1 MKRWERVSVWTKK
14 DERYVNMEIL
24 IEKLKK
30 LYELD
35 PCWPETVKEEMESK
49 EQPSDKRLV
58 EAYNEIWVLIR
69 KGLQKNYKETKK
81 IVEKFTGEAGEWIL
95 DDVEDT
101 LSMYF
106 SLESIRRLQ
115 ETEFERA
122 KKITDFLLDNA
133 IFYYD
138 PQFLNDY
145 KNFGFKSWDEGVEAT
160 SALAGLIEY
169 YVGRRFT
176 KGAMKRDL
184 LEESGFSDDLCEHI
198 VQRVWENYQELQMGI
213 IVDFL
218 KSKEN

>member
-1 MKRWERVSVWTKK
+1 M
-14 DERYVNMEIL
+14 NMEIL

-35 PCWPETVKEEMESK
+35 PCWPGTVKEEMESK

-81 IVEKFTGEAGEWIL
+81 IVEEFTGEAGEWVL

-145 KNFGFKSWDEGVEAT
+145 KNLGFKSWDEGVEVT
-160 SALAGLIEY
+160 SALAGLLEY

-198 VQRVWENYQELQMGI
+198 VQRVWENYQELQIGI